1 MPETLTVIKS
11 RISANKFDTSRQ
23 LTTDEIRDLVAH
35 ASEAPSAYNIQP
47 WRFIAVTE
55 PVAKARL
62 KAVSYNQQKVED
74 AAVTFIVLGD
84 LRGYERLP
92 EILQMSVAAGI
103 IEPAVADGWVS
114 MANAGYGGNE
124 QLRRDE
130 AIRSAS
136 LAAMNLMI
144 AATARGLASGPM
156 VGFDPAGVRKE
167 FGISD
172 RFLPVMLV
180 TVGYPAP
187 GNWPRKPRLAVD
199 KVLAFNDDRPA
210 WESED

>member
-1 MPETLTVIKS
+1 MSETLELIKS
-11 RISANKFDTSRQ
+11 RISANMFDTTRT
-23 LTTDEIRDLVAH
+23 LTAAEISELVGYAT
-35 ASEAPSAYNIQP
+35 EAPSAYNIQP

-55 PVAKARL
+55 PAAKARL

-84 LRGYERLP
+84 LHGYERLS
-92 EILQMSVAAGI
+92 EVLEQSVAAGI
-103 IEPAVADGWVS
+103 IAPAMADSWVE

-130 AIRSAS
+130 AIRSGS

-144 AATARGLASGPM
+144 AAAAKGLVSGPM
-156 VGFDPAGVRKE
+156 VGFDPAGVKKE

-172 RFLPVMLV
+172 RFLPVMLL

-187 GNWPRKPRLAVD
+187 GNWPRKPRLAVG
-199 KVLAFNDDRPA
+199 KVLAFNNDRPD
-210 WESED
+210 WE